1 MLIADDQ
8 EMVRRGLRVILD
20 DEPEFEVVGEAG
32 DGIEALRLARRLR
45 PDVCLVDIR
54 MPGMD
59 GVEVTRALAGPGV
72 RDPLRVVVVT
82 TFGED
87 EYVDGALRAGAA
99 GFLLKGASQQLLVE
113 AVRAAHRGEALISPE
128 VTARLVRELNATRPA
143 PGTIRHSLTD
153 RELAVAREIARA
165 RTNPEIAKVLFISLS
180 TVKGHVASIQ
190 NKLGLSNRVAI
201 TNWVR
206 DNGLS
211 GEIPAPGRVSPGAE

>member
-1 MLIADDQ
+1 MTIKVLIADDQ
-8 EMVRRGLRVILD
+8 EMVRKGLRVILD
-20 DEPEFEVVGEAG
+20 DEPDFEVVGEAV

-45 PDVCLVDIR
+45 PDVCLVDVR

-99 GFLLKGASQQLLVE
+99 GFLLKGASKQLLVE

-128 VTARLVRELNATRPA
+128 VTARLVRELNAARPVSE
-143 PGTIRHSLTD
+143 PIRHSLTD

-165 RTNPEIAKVLFISLS
+165 RTNPEIAAALFISLS

-190 NKLGLSNRVAI
+190 GKLGLANRVAI

-206 DNGLS
+206 DNGL
-211 GEIPAPGRVSPGAE
+211 GREGDTRAG

>member
-1 MLIADDQ
+1 MTITVLIADDQ
-8 EMVRRGLRVILD
+8 EMVRKGLRVILD
-20 DEPEFEVVGEAG
+20 DEPDIEVIGEAE

-99 GFLLKGASQQLLVE
+99 GFLLKGASKELLAE
-113 AVRAAHRGEALISPE
+113 GIRAANRGEALISPA
-128 VTARLVRELNATRPA
+128 VTTRLVRQWNAARPA
-143 PGTIRHSLTD
+143 PGPIRHSLTD

-165 RTNPEIAKVLFISLS
+165 RTNHEIAAALFITLS
-180 TVKGHVASIQ
+180 TVKGHVAAIQ
-190 NKLGLSNRVAI
+190 SKLGLPNRVAI
-201 TNWVR
+201 TNWIR
-206 DNGLS
+206 DNGLL
-211 GEIPAPGRVSPGAE
+211 GEGQPRAG

>member
-1 MLIADDQ
+1 MTIRVLVADDQ
-8 EMVRRGLRVILD
+8 EMVRKGLRVILD
-20 DEPEFEVVGEAG
+20 DEPDIEVIGEAA
-32 DGIEALRLARRLR
+32 DGVEALSLARRLR

-54 MPGMD
+54 MPRMD

-72 RDPLRVVVVT
+72 RNPLRVVVVT

-99 GFLLKGASQQLLVE
+99 GFLLKGVSRQLLVE
-113 AVRAAHRGEALISPE
+113 GIRAAHNGEALISPA
-128 VTARLVRELNATRPA
+128 VTARLVRQLNAARAVSEP
-143 PGTIRHSLTD
+143 IRHSLTD

-165 RTNPEIAKVLFISLS
+165 RTNPEIAEILFISLS

-190 NKLGLSNRVAI
+190 GKLGLANRVAI

-211 GEIPAPGRVSPGAE
+211 GEGQARAG

>member
-1 MLIADDQ
+1 MTISVLIADDQ

-20 DEPEFEVVGEAG
+20 DEPDFEVVGEAG

-99 GFLLKGASQQLLVE
+99 GFLLKGASRQLLVE
-113 AVRAAHRGEALISPE
+113 AVRAAHKGEALISPE
-128 VTARLVRELNATRPA
+128 VTVRLVRELNATRPA
-143 PGTIRHSLTD
+143 SGTIRHSLTD

-165 RTNPEIAKVLFISLS
+165 RTNPEIASVLFISLS

-201 TNWVR
+201 TNWIR

-211 GEIPAPGRVSPGAE
+211 GEGHPRPG